1 MRYIVRISSLQ
12 KDNETFQGINTKPQS
27 NLVRFSANAWLDAK
41 RKFKGNS
48 LCIHLICFIYWHRI
62 DEIDVLK
69 RDILKVEELYTST
82 KAQKDSLEEQL
93 NENKPRAASD
103 RGTEGSGNKR
113 RREEWSS
120 SNGSYW

>member
-1 MRYIVRISSLQ
+1 MRCTVRISSFQ
-12 KDNETFQGINTKPQS
+12 KDNETFQGTNTKPQS

-41 RKFKGNS
+41 RKFKGKS

-69 RDILKVEELYTST
+69 RDIIKVEELYAST

-93 NENKPRAASD
+93 NENKARAASD
-103 RGTEGSGNKR
+103 RGTEGSSNKR
-113 RREEWSS
+113 RREE
-120 SNGSYW
+120 